1 MKHTGKT
8 ILTLLLA
15 ILMTVGLAGCG
26 SSRSGS
32 GGSLFS
38 GKSPEPVLV
47 RVVATRMEDNA
58 IVSDVHYAYDE
69 YGNQTTKANYQF
81 GLLPNGY
88 SSYEYEY
95 GSGGVPA
102 KRSTYAMAK
111 DFSQL
116 TLEETFDRDGKLTG
130 RREYDN
136 GEIIQE
142 YGYDGSGN
150 MILYVS
156 YSGGEM
162 NYKTESTFDENGD
175 CLTESVTQADG
186 SSDYREYLPYDE
198 LNRSHLCSHRVETDA
213 DGGETEYDYTI
224 EKDENGYLLT
234 YSIANAATGE
244 LLSRDTYVNLYGDNG
259 RLNSI
264 EVTDENGVCTRQ
276 EYLRYDEAG
285 NVIQRD
291 SMRDYG
297 TFATRDTFSYAY
309 NDAGVNIQLDYH
321 HYQNN
326 RGEIMESSSVTYY
339 DDQGDMTGYDY
350 ETEDGR
356 VSFGIGRVA
365 GKQVVLSKQCTRWN
379 ENIRLDFDMVF
390 TGDNEYTEDHTP
402 YDNLDAAF
410 RALDYTRSYTYDDKG
425 NLTAVEEWE
434 NGAEMPT
441 QRWDYTYAMP
451 KDAPALHPQAVQLT
465 LGNAPAAVRLYDADD
480 SLLAESFLT
489 YGDDGRCT
497 EMVTD
502 GAAYA
507 YEYEDAADGSYI
519 ARQYA
524 PDGSQVKEF
533 SYDSWGNMVG
543 ETQYGG
549 DYPVY
554 LEYTHDA
561 LGTQDSGS
569 LWGWASGYYA
579 YEYDESGY
587 PTALRLYSTYSY
599 EPGTLADW
607 AACTCDDSGR
617 LIKLEVYDLSGRLN
631 GYVTYEY
638 AA

>member
-58 IVSDVHYAYDE
+58 IVSDIHYAYDE

-175 CLTESVTQADG
+175 CLTERVTQADG

-465 LGNAPAAVRLYDADD
+465 LGNAPAAVRL
-480 SLLAESFLT
+480 
-489 YGDDGRCT
+489 
-497 EMVTD
+497 
-502 GAAYA
+502 
-507 YEYEDAADGSYI
+507 
-519 ARQYA
+519 
-524 PDGSQVKEF
+524 
-533 SYDSWGNMVG
+533 
-543 ETQYGG
+543 
-549 DYPVY
+549 
-554 LEYTHDA
+554 
-561 LGTQDSGS
+561 
-569 LWGWASGYYA
+569 
-579 YEYDESGY
+579 
-587 PTALRLYSTYSY
+587 
-599 EPGTLADW
+599 
-607 AACTCDDSGR
+607 
-617 LIKLEVYDLSGRLN
+617 
-631 GYVTYEY
+631 
-638 AA
+638 

>member
-175 CLTESVTQADG
+175 CLTERVTQADG

-480 SLLAESFLT
+480 SLLVESFLT

>member
-175 CLTESVTQADG
+175 CLTERVTQADG

-234 YSIANAATGE
+234 YSIANAATG
-244 LLSRDTYVNLYGDNG
+244 RAAVP
-259 RLNSI
+259 R
-264 EVTDENGVCTRQ
+264 
-276 EYLRYDEAG
+276 YLR
-285 NVIQRD
+285 
-291 SMRDYG
+291 
-297 TFATRDTFSYAY
+297 
-309 NDAGVNIQLDYH
+309 
-321 HYQNN
+321 
-326 RGEIMESSSVTYY
+326 ESVRR
-339 DDQGDMTGYDY
+339 Q
-350 ETEDGR
+350 
-356 VSFGIGRVA
+356 
-365 GKQVVLSKQCTRWN
+365 W
-379 ENIRLDFDMVF
+379 
-390 TGDNEYTEDHTP
+390 
-402 YDNLDAAF
+402 
-410 RALDYTRSYTYDDKG
+410 
-425 NLTAVEEWE
+425 
-434 NGAEMPT
+434 PT
-441 QRWDYTYAMP
+441 QQ
-451 KDAPALHPQAVQLT
+451 H
-465 LGNAPAAVRLYDADD
+465 
-480 SLLAESFLT
+480 
-489 YGDDGRCT
+489 
-497 EMVTD
+497 
-502 GAAYA
+502 
-507 YEYEDAADGSYI
+507 
-519 ARQYA
+519 
-524 PDGSQVKEF
+524 
-533 SYDSWGNMVG
+533 
-543 ETQYGG
+543 
-549 DYPVY
+549 
-554 LEYTHDA
+554 
-561 LGTQDSGS
+561 
-569 LWGWASGYYA
+569 
-579 YEYDESGY
+579 
-587 PTALRLYSTYSY
+587 
-599 EPGTLADW
+599 
-607 AACTCDDSGR
+607 
-617 LIKLEVYDLSGRLN
+617 
-631 GYVTYEY
+631 
-638 AA
+638 

>member
-162 NYKTESTFDENGD
+162 NYKTESTFNENGD
-175 CLTESVTQADG
+175 CLTERVTQADG

-198 LNRSHLCSHRVETDA
+198 LNRSHLCSHRVDTDA
-213 DGGETEYDYTI
+213 DGGETE
-224 EKDENGYLLT
+224 
-234 YSIANAATGE
+234 
-244 LLSRDTYVNLYGDNG
+244 
-259 RLNSI
+259 
-264 EVTDENGVCTRQ
+264 
-276 EYLRYDEAG
+276 
-285 NVIQRD
+285 
-291 SMRDYG
+291 
-297 TFATRDTFSYAY
+297 
-309 NDAGVNIQLDYH
+309 
-321 HYQNN
+321 
-326 RGEIMESSSVTYY
+326 
-339 DDQGDMTGYDY
+339 
-350 ETEDGR
+350 
-356 VSFGIGRVA
+356 
-365 GKQVVLSKQCTRWN
+365 
-379 ENIRLDFDMVF
+379 
-390 TGDNEYTEDHTP
+390 
-402 YDNLDAAF
+402 
-410 RALDYTRSYTYDDKG
+410 
-425 NLTAVEEWE
+425 
-434 NGAEMPT
+434 
-441 QRWDYTYAMP
+441 
-451 KDAPALHPQAVQLT
+451 
-465 LGNAPAAVRLYDADD
+465 
-480 SLLAESFLT
+480 
-489 YGDDGRCT
+489 
-497 EMVTD
+497 
-502 GAAYA
+502 
-507 YEYEDAADGSYI
+507 
-519 ARQYA
+519 
-524 PDGSQVKEF
+524 
-533 SYDSWGNMVG
+533 
-543 ETQYGG
+543 
-549 DYPVY
+549 
-554 LEYTHDA
+554 
-561 LGTQDSGS
+561 
-569 LWGWASGYYA
+569 
-579 YEYDESGY
+579 
-587 PTALRLYSTYSY
+587 
-599 EPGTLADW
+599 
-607 AACTCDDSGR
+607 
-617 LIKLEVYDLSGRLN
+617 
-631 GYVTYEY
+631 
-638 AA
+638 

>member
-38 GKSPEPVLV
+38 GKSREPVLV

-175 CLTESVTQADG
+175 CLTERVTQADG

-451 KDAPALHPQAVQLT
+451 KEAPALHPQAVQLT

-489 YGDDGRCT
+489 YGDHIVTVLERVVRAAADENAGALVRELLDGIIGRKIHLLL
-497 EMVTD
+497 
-502 GAAYA
+502 
-507 YEYEDAADGSYI
+507 DAALG
-519 ARQYA
+519 RH
-524 PDGSQVKEF
+524 
-533 SYDSWGNMVG
+533 MVHG
-543 ETQYGG
+543 EGIRVHRNG
-549 DYPVY
+549 IKK
-554 LEYTHDA
+554 A
-561 LGTQDSGS
+561 LGALVEAVEQLLTKAAFLRRLLEQQIVIVDDAELVRQRRADLAAAASVLSSNGNDHKDSS
-569 LWGWASGYYA
+569 FIA
-579 YEYDESGY
+579 
-587 PTALRLYSTYSY
+587 
-599 EPGTLADW
+599 
-607 AACTCDDSGR
+607 
-617 LIKLEVYDLSGRLN
+617 KQN
-631 GYVTYEY
+631 G
-638 AA
+638 AI